1 MNQKGFVNIILIIV
15 VIVLSG
21 VVGYFVL
28 VRKVKSSYQ
37 QMLSSQT
44 PTHAPIETC
53 AAKKNAI
60 NLALEAA
67 NYCETDS
74 DCKFFQPDGFS
85 CWRYINKSFDASTIL
100 QRIGD
105 YGRSCAFTTYKC
117 PTVRPARCIQ
127 KKCSADYR

>member
-1 MNQKGFVNIILIIV
+1 MSQKKPANIILIIV
-15 VIVLSG
+15 VIVLAG

-28 VRKVKSSYQ
+28 VRKPESSDQ
-37 QMLSSQT
+37 QMPSSQT
-44 PTHAPIETC
+44 STHALVETC
-53 AAKKNAI
+53 DAKENAI

-67 NYCETDS
+67 NYCEIDS

-85 CWRYINKSFDASTIL
+85 CWRYINKSLDTSTIL

-127 KKCSADYR
+127 KKCSVDYR